1 MTPSE
6 REQFDLEIYTEI
18 GKHRGAITDA
28 ADYLRQRDPSRISRL
43 VNPRDTR
50 ANNIFGEVMDVLEGF
65 NNKHPELA
73 KAIWTKMTLAANSF
87 IDFGDDEI
95 DPISELRTI
104 ADSTAREQ
112 LDVNF
117 AISRGLSPVEIE
129 REAYEAF
136 EISRIQYEKARALR
150 NRLEN
155 NSGHKK

>member
-50 ANNIFGEVMDVLEGF
+50 ANNIFGEAMEVLEGF

-73 KAIWTKMTLAANSF
+73 KFIWTKMTLAANSF
-87 IDFGDDEI
+87 MDFGESKIKLI
-95 DPISELRTI
+95 DELREH

-117 AISRGLSPVEIE
+117 AISSGRSPEEIE
-129 REAYEAF
+129 QECFEAF
-136 EISRIQYEKARALR
+136 EKSRVQYEIARELR
-150 NRLEN
+150 RKLSGEN
-155 NSGHKK
+155 K